1 MNPFRECRPG
11 KVKADPFMVDTLI
24 PTETINNRQHLVAL
38 LRKNNNVDIS
48 DTGIISLLHLP
59 RTTWPMDRHARLPL
73 IYG

>member
-11 KVKADPFMVDTLI
+11 KVKVDPFMVDTLI

-59 RTTWPMDRHARLPL
+59 RTTWPMDRHVRLPL